1 MCAANIW
8 HHVYILFSIMPLNC
22 YHWRDSELSLWT
34 EPGVWSGCYLEVL
47 MEMALYSAKM
57 EHFVWLLKVDSF
69 LLHGTGLWTT
79 YCKCFFSRTPGVCE
93 WAFEYGLQLLIEQ
106 CGLTGDF
113 LFYDS
118 RMWKWIY
125 LKDLKVWCTP
135 LRWCEVGFELCLG
148 CTRQPKWFRANC
160 DSRDGK

>member
-47 MEMALYSAKM
+47 MEMALYSAKT
-57 EHFVWLLKVDSF
+57 EHSVWFLKVDSF

-79 YCKCFFSRTPGVCE
+79 VSASSAESRGVRMGFRIWAATCNWTMWFDWEFSVLWPEDVNVDLFERPKGLMYTVTLMRGGIRIVPGMYQAAQV
-93 WAFEYGLQLLIEQ
+93 
-106 CGLTGDF
+106 
-113 LFYDS
+113 
-118 RMWKWIY
+118 
-125 LKDLKVWCTP
+125 V
-135 LRWCEVGFELCLG
+135 
-148 CTRQPKWFRANC
+148 
-160 DSRDGK
+160 